1 MKKNI
6 NPQIF
11 REYDIRGLVDVDLT
25 QESTEL
31 IGKSIGTYIY
41 RNGGKTLTVGYDMRA
56 SSTPFRDSLI
66 RGINSTGCDV
76 IDIGMV
82 PTPVAYFSL
91 HHLKPD
97 GGVMITGSHNP
108 SEFNGFKISNGLHSL
123 YGESI
128 QELRR
133 LIDSNDFEL
142 GSGKL
147 SKENVLEEYIQD
159 IFDRVKVSRSVKVV
173 VDGGNGCFGI
183 VGPKLLKRIG
193 ANIIELYCEPDGNFP
208 NHHPDPTVEKNMIDL
223 SNKVKEEGA
232 ELGIGFDGDA
242 DRIGIVDEKGEILWG
257 DQLLMIFARDILKYN
272 PGATIV
278 GEVKCS
284 QNLFKDIEG
293 HGGIAVMSAA
303 GHSLIKNKMQ
313 ETNSLL
319 AGEMSGH
326 ICFAD
331 DYYGFDDAI
340 YAACRIL
347 QIVASS
353 KIKVSEM
360 LLDVPKTEATPEIR
374 VDCPDDRKFEIVREL
389 TESFRKNYDVIDID
403 GVRINF
409 GEGWALI
416 RASNTQPVIV
426 FRFEANNAGRLAE
439 IISIVRKAVSKYE
452 PIFTLSQEL
461 C

>member
-147 SKENVLEEYIQD
+147 S
-159 IFDRVKVSRSVKVV
+159 
-173 VDGGNGCFGI
+173 
-183 VGPKLLKRIG
+183 
-193 ANIIELYCEPDGNFP
+193 
-208 NHHPDPTVEKNMIDL
+208 
-223 SNKVKEEGA
+223 
-232 ELGIGFDGDA
+232 
-242 DRIGIVDEKGEILWG
+242 
-257 DQLLMIFARDILKYN
+257 
-272 PGATIV
+272 
-278 GEVKCS
+278 
-284 QNLFKDIEG
+284 
-293 HGGIAVMSAA
+293 
-303 GHSLIKNKMQ
+303 
-313 ETNSLL
+313 
-319 AGEMSGH
+319 
-326 ICFAD
+326 
-331 DYYGFDDAI
+331 
-340 YAACRIL
+340 
-347 QIVASS
+347 
-353 KIKVSEM
+353 
-360 LLDVPKTEATPEIR
+360 IR
-374 VDCPDDRKFEIVREL
+374 
-389 TESFRKNYDVIDID
+389 
-403 GVRINF
+403 
-409 GEGWALI
+409 
-416 RASNTQPVIV
+416 
-426 FRFEANNAGRLAE
+426 
-439 IISIVRKAVSKYE
+439 
-452 PIFTLSQEL
+452 
-461 C
+461 

>member
-25 QESTEL
+25 QDSTEL

-56 SSTPFRDSLI
+56 SSIPFRDSLI

-133 LIDSNDFEL
+133 LIDSDDFEL

-147 SKENVLEEYIQD
+147 SKDNVLEDYIQG
-159 IFDRVKVSRSVKVV
+159 IFNRVKVSRSVKVV

-183 VGPKLLKRIG
+183 VGPQLLKRIG
-193 ANIIELYCEPDGNFP
+193 ANIVELYCEPDGNFP
-208 NHHPDPTVEKNMIDL
+208 NHHPDPTVEKNMLDL
-223 SNKVKEEGA
+223 SKKVKEERA

-242 DRIGIVDEKGEILWG
+242 DRIGIVDENGKILWG
-257 DQLLMIFARDILKYN
+257 DQLLMIFARDILKHN

-293 HGGIAVMSAA
+293 HGGTAVMSAA
-303 GHSLIKNKMQ
+303 GHSLIKKKMQ

-426 FRFEANNAGRLAE
+426 FRFEANNAGRLAD

-452 PIFTLSQEL
+452 SIFTLSQEL

>member
-1 MKKNI
+1 MTKTI
-6 NPQIF
+6 NPEIF

-208 NHHPDPTVEKNMIDL
+208 NHHPDPTVKKNMLDL
-223 SNKVKEEGA
+223 SKKVKEERA

-374 VDCPDDRKFEIVREL
+374 VDCPDNRKFEIVREL
-389 TESFRKNYDVIDID
+389 TESFRKKYDVIDID
-403 GVRINF
+403 GVRVNF

>member
-1 MKKNI
+1 MTETI

-11 REYDIRGLVDVDLT
+11 REYDIRGLVDKDLT
-25 QESTEL
+25 RDSTER
-31 IGKSIGTYIY
+31 IGKGIGTYIR
-41 RNGGKTLTVGYDMRA
+41 RNGGRTLTVGYDMRV
-56 SSTPFRDSLI
+56 SSIPFRDNLI
-66 RGINSTGCDV
+66 RGLNSTGCDV

-91 HHLKPD
+91 YHLKPD

-108 SEFNGFKISNGLHSL
+108 SEFNGFKISHGLHSL

-142 GSGKL
+142 GCGKL
-147 SKENVLEEYIQD
+147 RYENILEDYIQGILD
-159 IFDRVKVSRSVKVV
+159 LVKISRSVKVV

-183 VGPKLLKRIG
+183 VGPKLLKQIG
-193 ANIIELYCEPDGNFP
+193 ANITELYCEPDGNFP
-208 NHHPDPTVEKNMIDL
+208 NHHPDPTVEKNMLDL
-223 SNKVKEEGA
+223 GNKVKEEGA

-242 DRIGIVDEKGEILWG
+242 DRIGIVDEKGKILWG
-257 DQLLMIFARDILKYN
+257 DQLLMIFAREILKHN
-272 PGATIV
+272 PGATVV

-284 QNLFKDIEG
+284 QTLFKDIEE
-293 HGGIAVMSAA
+293 HGGTAVMSAA
-303 GHSLIKNKMQ
+303 GHSLIKKKMQ
-313 ETNSLL
+313 ETNALL

-331 DYYGFDDAI
+331 SYYGFDDAI

-353 KIKVSEM
+353 KVKVSEM
-360 LLDVPKTEATPEIR
+360 LLDVPKTAATPEIR

-389 TESFRKNYDVIDID
+389 TESFSKTYDVIDID
-403 GVRINF
+403 GARVNF
-409 GEGWALI
+409 DKGWALI

-426 FRFEANNAGRLAE
+426 FRFEANNTERLDE
-439 IISIVRKAVSKYE
+439 IISLVRKAMSKYE
-452 PIFTLSQEL
+452 PIVTLGREL

>member
-25 QESTEL
+25 QDSTEL

-56 SSTPFRDSLI
+56 SSIPFRDSLI

-128 QELRR
+128 QELWR
-133 LIDSNDFEL
+133 LIDSDDFEL

-147 SKENVLEEYIQD
+147 SKENVLEDYIQD

-183 VGPKLLKRIG
+183 VGPQLLKQIG
-193 ANIIELYCEPDGNFP
+193 ANIVELYCEPDGNFP
-208 NHHPDPTVEKNMIDL
+208 NHHPDPTVEKNMLDL
-223 SNKVKEEGA
+223 SKKVKEEGA

-242 DRIGIVDEKGEILWG
+242 DRIGIVDEKGQILWG
-257 DQLLMIFARDILKYN
+257 DQLLMIFARDILKHN

-353 KIKVSEM
+353 KVKVSEM

-403 GVRINF
+403 GVRVNF

-452 PIFTLSQEL
+452 SIFTFSQEL

>member
-1 MKKNI
+1 MTEAI

-11 REYDIRGLVDVDLT
+11 REYDIRGLVDKDLT
-25 QESTEL
+25 RDSTER
-31 IGKSIGTYIY
+31 IGKGIGTYIR
-41 RNGGKTLTVGYDMRA
+41 RNGGKTLTVGYDMRV
-56 SSTPFRDSLI
+56 SSIPFRDSLI

-76 IDIGMV
+76 INIGMV

-108 SEFNGFKISNGLHSL
+108 AEFNGFKVSHGLHSL
-123 YGESI
+123 YGERI
-128 QELRR
+128 QELRE
-133 LIDSNDFEL
+133 LINRNDYEL
-142 GSGKL
+142 GMGKL
-147 SKENVLEEYIQD
+147 RHESILEDYIQSICD
-159 IFDRVKVSRSVKVV
+159 LVKVSRSVKVV

-183 VGPKLLKRIG
+183 VGPKLLNRIG
-193 ANIIELYCEPDGNFP
+193 ADITELYCEPDGNFP
-208 NHHPDPTVEKNMIDL
+208 NHHPDPTVAKNMVDLID
-223 SNKVKEEGA
+223 KVKEEGA

-242 DRIGIVDEKGEILWG
+242 DRIGIVDEKGNIIWG
-257 DQLLMIFARDILKYN
+257 DQLLMIFARDLLKRK
-272 PGATIV
+272 PGATVV

-284 QNLFKDIEG
+284 QNLFKDIEK
-293 HGGIAVMSAA
+293 HGGTAVMSAA
-303 GHSLIKNKMQ
+303 GHSLIKKKMQ
-313 ETNSLL
+313 ETNALL

-353 KIKVSEM
+353 KKKVSEM
-360 LLDVPKTEATPEIR
+360 LTDVPKTAATPEIR

-389 TESFRKNYDVIDID
+389 TENFRKQYDVIDLD
-403 GVRINF
+403 GVRVNF
-409 GEGWALI
+409 ENGWALI

-426 FRFEANNAGRLAE
+426 LRFEANNADELDE
-439 IISIVRKAVSKYE
+439 IISLVRKAISKYE
-452 PIFTLSQEL
+452 PIVTLGQEL

>member
-1 MKKNI
+1 MTEAI

-11 REYDIRGLVDVDLT
+11 REYDIRGLVDKDLT
-25 QESTEL
+25 PDSTEQ
-31 IGKSIGTYIY
+31 IGKGIGTYIR
-41 RNGGKTLTVGYDMRA
+41 RNGGRTLTVGYDMRV
-56 SSTPFRDSLI
+56 SSIPFRDSLI
-66 RGINSTGCDV
+66 SGLNSTGCDV

-91 HHLKPD
+91 YHLKPD

-108 SEFNGFKISNGLHSL
+108 PEFNGFKISHGLHSL
-123 YGESI
+123 YGDRI

-133 LIDSNDFEL
+133 LINLNEFEF
-142 GSGKL
+142 GVGKL
-147 SKENVLEEYIQD
+147 SHANILEDYIQC
-159 IFDRVKVSRSVKVV
+159 ISSSVNISRPVKVV

-183 VGPKLLKRIG
+183 VGPKLLNQIG
-193 ANIIELYCEPDGNFP
+193 ANITELYCEPDGDFP
-208 NHHPDPTVEKNMIDL
+208 NHHPDPTVEKNMFDL
-223 SNKVKEEGA
+223 GNQVKEEGA

-242 DRIGIVDEKGEILWG
+242 DRIGIVDEKGKILWG
-257 DQLLMIFARDILKYN
+257 DQLLMIFAREILKHN

-284 QNLFKDIEG
+284 QNLFKDVEE
-293 HGGIAVMSAA
+293 HGGTAVMSAA
-303 GHSLIKNKMQ
+303 GHSLIKKKMQ
-313 ETNSLL
+313 ETNALL

-331 DYYGFDDAI
+331 SYYGFDDAI

-353 KIKVSEM
+353 KVKVSEM
-360 LLDVPKTEATPEIR
+360 LLDVPKTAVTPEIR
-374 VDCPDDRKFEIVREL
+374 VDCPDNRKFEIVREL
-389 TESFRKNYDVIDID
+389 TERFSKKYDVIDID
-403 GVRINF
+403 GVRVNF
-409 GEGWALI
+409 DKGWALI

-426 FRFEANNAGRLAE
+426 FRFEANNTERLDE
-439 IISIVRKAVSKYE
+439 IISLVRKAMSKYE
-452 PIFTLSQEL
+452 SIVTLGQEL